1 MPETGVKA
9 AIEAAGG
16 AGEAPRAQEDLFPAA
31 PAAPVAAAGELQ
43 RGPGRPAGARNK
55 RTLEWQR
62 WFEQTGKMPLEF
74 LAETFRADTMQLA
87 AKLGCE
93 PLEALK
99 VQRAAAEAVLPY
111 VEQKLP
117 LAVEDVSEG
126 KRPIIMVGRLSD
138 GQRDLAQQRFGLRLA
153 GGDGRMQQ
161 NQQVIDVQP
170 AASDAQA
177 SDVQPNALTNK
188 ANDECEP

>member
-1 MPETGVKA
+1 MAETGVKA
-9 AIEAAGG
+9 AIEVVGG
-16 AGEAPRAQEDLFPAA
+16 AGEAPRTQEDLFPAA
-31 PAAPVAAAGELQ
+31 PSAHAAPEGE
-43 RGPGRPAGARNK
+43 RPRRPGRPAGARNK

-74 LAETFRADTMQLA
+74 LAETFRADTLQLA

-126 KRPIIMVGRLSD
+126 KRPIIVVGRLTD
-138 GQRDLAQQRFGLRLA
+138 GQRAGVEQRFGMRLA
-153 GGDGRMQQ
+153 NGDGRMQQ
-161 NQQVIDVQP
+161 NQQVIDVVP
-170 AASDAQA
+170 ASSDVQA
-177 SDVQPNALTNK
+177 SDGQANALTNK